1 MGESRRVEADDHLPE
16 VREPA
21 GFRRSDADISAEIC
35 QELTDDVG
43 LDARGIGVEVKGGE
57 VTLTGSVRQCGDA
70 QRAEAHA
77 CAVLGVTLVRN
88 ELQAKES
95 PAPDIG
101 SAPGAAAKMGKPGYE
116 R

>member
-1 MGESRRVEADDHLPE
+1 MGESRRVEPDDHVPE

-21 GFRRSDADISAEIC
+21 GYRRSDAEINHDVC
-35 QELTDDVG
+35 QELADDVG
-43 LDARGIGVEVKGGE
+43 LDARDIGVEVKGGQ
-57 VTLTGSVRQCGDA
+57 VTLTGTVRHCADA

-95 PAPDIG
+95 PAPETG
-101 SAPGAAAKMGKPGYE
+101 RATGAAAKMGKPGYE